1 MGQADVKV
9 LIMTLT
15 HLKKSRYK
23 NSNVLCLQLSV
34 SSSFFQHPGFV
45 QHVLTLVDIRSN
57 IREVRV

>member
-34 SSSFFQHPGFV
+34 SSSFSQHPGFV
-45 QHVLTLVDIRSN
+45 QHVLTLVDI
-57 IREVRV
+57 